1 MRSYDVTVF
10 DRPLQKSERP
20 TPQPTG
26 EEVLVKVTAA
36 GVCHS
41 DLHICEGFF
50 DLGGGKK
57 LEMGAR
63 GVNLPLTMGHEI
75 AGEIVSAGPDSAPVT
90 AGRKIVVFPWIGCG
104 KCPICERG
112 DEQNCSRPRSLGIYR
127 GGGYA
132 THVLVPHAR
141 YLLDAGDLPPEVA
154 APYACSGLTTYSAL
168 KKLDPRVLKEEPILV
183 IGAGGLGLMCLG
195 VMKAMGPHG
204 AIVADIDA
212 GKREAAMKAGA
223 LAVVDPRA
231 PDAVK
236 QIRALS
242 RVGMGVYGAIDYVG
256 AQSTVQL
263 GIDATIKGG
272 HVVVVGLIGGE
283 ITISTPLLPQKALKL
298 QGSYVGSLAELQE
311 LLEMAKAKKIPQVPT
326 RTRPLDEA
334 NAALDDLR
342 QGRVIGRT
350 VLVAA

>member
-20 TPQPTG
+20 TPEPTG

-75 AGEIVSAGPDSAPVT
+75 AGEIVSAGPDSEAVT
-90 AGRKIVVFPWIGCG
+90 PGRKVVVFPWIGCG
-104 KCPICERG
+104 KCPICARG

-141 YLLDAGDLPPEVA
+141 YLPDMGDLKPEVA

-168 KKLDPRVLKEEPILV
+168 KKLEARVLKEEPILI

-195 VMKAMGPHG
+195 FLTALGAHGSLDSDLYAGWRAVAM
-204 AIVADIDA
+204 
-212 GKREAAMKAGA
+212 REGA
-223 LAVVDPRA
+223 LE
-231 PDAVK
+231 
-236 QIRALS
+236 
-242 RVGMGVYGAIDYVG
+242 AI
-256 AQSTVQL
+256 A
-263 GIDATIKGG
+263 
-272 HVVVVGLIGGE
+272 
-283 ITISTPLLPQKALKL
+283 
-298 QGSYVGSLAELQE
+298 
-311 LLEMAKAKKIPQVPT
+311 
-326 RTRPLDEA
+326 
-334 NAALDDLR
+334 
-342 QGRVIGRT
+342 
-350 VLVAA
+350 